1 MEDPLWSNAEIKD
14 ARPDRSPE
22 SPSLHAPRGAAQAHA
37 AGPGGNGSARAP
49 AQPAAMPGAMPG
61 IMSDTLTRAMEN
73 VGDSPAC
80 DVCGTITVRSG
91 TCYKCLNCGNS
102 MGCS

>member
-1 MEDPLWSNAEIKD
+1 MHGLAAAVAPSPAGAVLVSVHEEREVIAVYNPLNNSAQESMAD
-14 ARPDRSPE
+14 A
-22 SPSLHAPRGAAQAHA
+22 
-37 AGPGGNGSARAP
+37 
-49 AQPAAMPGAMPG
+49 
-61 IMSDTLTRAMEN
+61 
-73 VGDSPAC
+73 PAC